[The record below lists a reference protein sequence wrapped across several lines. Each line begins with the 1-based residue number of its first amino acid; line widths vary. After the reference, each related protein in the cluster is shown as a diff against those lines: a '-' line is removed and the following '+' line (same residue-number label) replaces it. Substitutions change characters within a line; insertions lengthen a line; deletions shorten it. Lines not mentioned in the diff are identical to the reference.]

1 MYSNGRMRYT
11 YHQRQDR
18 REHQGDVSGK
28 HAGMREAGGFPDTW
42 IGGWFLW
49 LARETV
55 LLVATPLNRKLES
68 GLWLLSGHSQFYCK
82 KQTNKSFVNIFF
94 SSLKVELEGAQ
105 EVRERGNYLHLSST
119 EKGRRPSIRPV
130 LLTSLL

>member
-18 REHQGDVSGK
+18 REHQGDVSGDL
-28 HAGMREAGGFPDTW
+28 GGWRFSQHTP
-42 IGGWFLW
+42 GSWFLW
-49 LARETV
+49 LACETA

-68 GLWLLSGHSQFYCK
+68 GLWLLSGQSQFYCK
-82 KQTNKSFVNIFF
+82 KQTNKNFLNVFF
-94 SSLKVELEGAQ
+94 SSLKVEVKGAQ
-105 EVRERGNYLHLSST
+105 EVRESGNYLHPSSA
-119 EKGRRPSIRPV
+119 EKGRRLSIKPV